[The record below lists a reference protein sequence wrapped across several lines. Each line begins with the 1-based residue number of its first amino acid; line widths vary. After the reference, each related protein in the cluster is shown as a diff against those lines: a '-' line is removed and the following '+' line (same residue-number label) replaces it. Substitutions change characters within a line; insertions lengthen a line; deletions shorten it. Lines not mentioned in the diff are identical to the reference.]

1 MHLYGGLRLKLPCQT
16 VRRLNQLGFTQKMD
30 SGKGT
35 VQPVQVVEPGERN
48 TEPTLV
54 RGVIAGDKDTAMV
67 LSAPRKLTTS

>member
-1 MHLYGGLRLKLPCQT
+1 
-16 VRRLNQLGFTQKMD
+16 MD